1 MKNTKRSTQKKVYS
15 PAVSIGMIIIAL
27 VLSFVDLSFLNDVI
41 GKILDLDTAP
51 SALIAFMLGLVGM
64 VIMGHLGV
72 KEAYDENQTK
82 ATKIGHYLLWI
93 VLGLSFV
100 IVRIMSATIM
110 GLGTGGEDAL
120 ASAQEV
126 ATSTQDAIIS
136 TPIGVIRQIDIV
148 VAPLMFFLY
157 LATGILT
164 KDGVKNLISNESF
177 KKWLED
183 RAESKKR
190 GKDKND
196 VARTKALIQ
205 VQLKKAERHLAAVS
219 QMVTRAMGKA
229 TATDNSDRTDLAK
242 KAKKEYDK
250 AQEIVV
256 RISKSSTLEEATSL
270 SNEATSYANRAADL
284 ARQSLS
290 INDKSKETPER
301 IAYNAALARYSSYE
315 KQVKEQMSNIAKQLG
330 EIEELDR
337 DIANLDR
344 EEQDLI
350 DIVKRSRIGIKYRI
364 AGQIN
369 ARTNDDVKEMRQLIE
384 KQDSNV

>member
-1 MKNTKRSTQKKVYS
+1 MKNTKRSAQKKVYS

-27 VLSFVDLSFLNDVI
+27 VLSFVDLSFLNEVI

-110 GLGTGGEDAL
+110 GLGTSGGSDVL
-120 ASAQEV
+120 
-126 ATSTQDAIIS
+126 IS
-136 TPIGVIRQIDIV
+136 TPVGVIRQIDIV

-177 KKWLED
+177 KKWLEE
-183 RAESKKR
+183 RAKNKKR
-190 GKDKND
+190 GKDEND
-196 VARTKALIQ
+196 AAKTKALIQ
-205 VQLKKAERHLAAVS
+205 VQLKKAERHLTAVS
-219 QMVTRAMGKA
+219 QIVTRAMSKA

-315 KQVKEQMSNIAKQLG
+315 KQVKEQVSNIAKQLG
-330 EIEELDR
+330 EIEKLDR
-337 DIANLDR
+337 DIANLDH
-344 EEQDLI
+344 EEQDLT
-350 DIVKRSRIGIKYRI
+350 DIVKRLRIGIKYRI
-364 AGQIN
+364 AGQIH
-369 ARTNDDVKEMRQLIE
+369 AQTGDDVKEMRQLIE